1 MRVGEI
7 RLHGDEI
14 VEAGQ
19 GLVLPLQR
27 DKQDAER
34 VASRNRLPVD
44 QEGTPE
50 QALRRTGIA
59 ASVLARS
66 EHMQRIEMVRIFFQ
80 DLFVPGL
87 SFGEISMPLVGCRQS
102 EQERDAVILPIGRR
116 RAGSFLSSRT
126 HRSVS
131 LYAAVCQRI
140 GAA

>member
-7 RLHGDEI
+7 RLHADEI

-44 QEGTPE
+44 QQGPPE
-50 QALRRTGIA
+50 QALRSNGIT

-66 EHMQRIEMVRIFFQ
+66 EHMQRIEMVRILFQ
-80 DLFVPGL
+80 DPFVAGL
-87 SFGEISMPLVGCRQS
+87 SFGEISMPLVGCRQG
-102 EQERDAVILPIGRR
+102 EQESD
-116 RAGSFLSSRT
+116 
-126 HRSVS
+126 
-131 LYAAVCQRI
+131 
-140 GAA
+140 